1 MKRDNWLPFRN
12 RDKEKRAGYG
22 QLLRKLMLRLLTAV
36 IAAVTVVVL
45 FYRFIWF
52 NRGANVIVHIIQQ
65 ITGMTYDEAVHTY
78 WVVFRNNEEIIWIAA
93 VSVIFLL
100 FLRFLLRW
108 FTHYF
113 DQINQGINALLNDNE
128 EIHLPEEMLETE
140 RKLTAVKQTL
150 RRREMEAELAE
161 QRKNDLVMYLA
172 HDIRTPLT
180 SVIGYLSLL
189 DEAVDMPPPQRQKY
203 IHITL
208 DKAHRLEK
216 LVNEFFE
223 ITRYNLQQIDLKKE
237 KIDLYYMLVQ
247 MIDEFYPILSARGNT
262 AVLRASE
269 DLTVTGDPAK
279 LARVLNNVLKNA
291 AAYSAMG
298 TEITVSASEH
308 EDRVTIEIA
317 NLGPD
322 IPEAQLNAIF
332 DKFYRLDDA
341 RTSSTGGSGLGLAI
355 AKEIVALHGGT
366 ITARS
371 GGGVTAFTISLLK
384 DPFENTNLALAN
396 S

>member
-1 MKRDNWLPFRN
+1 MKLDKWLSLWRQGWKKQT
-12 RDKEKRAGYG
+12 DYG
-22 QLLRKLMLRLLTAV
+22 KLRRKLILRLLVSA
-36 IAAVTVVVL
+36 IAALVLVIL
-45 FYRFIWF
+45 FYRFVWF
-52 NRGANVIVHIIQQ
+52 DRGANVVVNLLERIFYMSYEDALQ
-65 ITGMTYDEAVHTY
+65 TY
-78 WVVFRNNEEIIWIAA
+78 WLVFRNNAELIWIAA

-100 FLRFLLRW
+100 LLRFLLRF
-108 FTHYF
+108 FTRYF
-113 DQINQGINALLNDNE
+113 DQINQGINALLDDRA

-140 RKLTAVKQTL
+140 RKLVAVKQTL
-150 RRREMEAELAE
+150 RQRAMEAELAE

-189 DEAVDMPPPQRQKY
+189 DEAVDMPPTQRQKY

-269 DLTVTGDPAK
+269 DLTITGDPEK
-279 LARVLNNVLKNA
+279 LARVVNNVLKNA

-298 TEITVSASEH
+298 TEITVSASER

-322 IPEAQLNAIF
+322 IPESQLNAIF

-341 RTSSTGGSGLGLAI
+341 RTSGTGGAGLGLAI
-355 AKEIVALHGGT
+355 AKEIVAIHGGT
-366 ITARS
+366 ISARS
-371 GGGVTAFTISLLK
+371 SGGVTAFTITLLK
-384 DPFENTNLALAN
+384 DPFENSKFPLAN

>member
-1 MKRDNWLPFRN
+1 MKPNEWRFPWKRE
-12 RDKEKRAGYG
+12 KENHGGYR
-22 QLLRKLMLRLLTAV
+22 QLRRKLVLRLAGTA
-36 IAAVTVVVL
+36 AAALVLVFL
-45 FYRFIWF
+45 FYRFVWF
-52 NRGANVIVHIIQQ
+52 GRGANSVVHLFQRLF
-65 ITGMTYDEAVHTY
+65 GMHYEDAVQTY
-78 WVVFRNNEEIIWIAA
+78 WLVFRNNAMWIWIAA
-93 VSVIFLL
+93 ISAAFVLL
-100 FLRFLLRW
+100 LRFLMGW

-113 DQINQGINALLNDNE
+113 DQINQGINALLDE
-128 EIHLPEEMLETE
+128 KAEIHLPVEMLETE
-140 RKLTAVKQTL
+140 RKLNEVKRTL
-150 RRREMEAELAE
+150 KQREMEVELAE

-189 DEAVDMPPPQRQKY
+189 DEAADMPPPQRQKY

-247 MIDEFYPILSARGNT
+247 MIDEFYPILSARGNS

-291 AAYSAMG
+291 AAYSAMN

-308 EDRVTIEIA
+308 EDRVSIEIA

-322 IPEAQLNAIF
+322 IPASQLNAIF

-341 RTSSTGGSGLGLAI
+341 RTSGTGGAGLGLAI
-355 AKEIVALHGGT
+355 AKEIVALHGGS
-366 ITARS
+366 ISARS
-371 GGGVTAFTISLLK
+371 GGGVTAFTITLLK
-384 DPFENTNLALAN
+384 DSFENSKLPLAN

>member
-1 MKRDNWLPFRN
+1 MKL
-12 RDKEKRAGYG
+12 DKLLSLLKRSRKKQTGYS
-22 QLLRKLMLRLLTAV
+22 KLCQKLILRLLVSA
-36 IAAVTVVVL
+36 IAALVLVIL
-45 FYRFIWF
+45 FYRFVWF
-52 NRGANVIVHIIQQ
+52 RRGADVVVDILGRFFHLSYEDARRI
-65 ITGMTYDEAVHTY
+65 Y
-78 WVVFRNNEEIIWIAA
+78 WLVFSNNAEIIWIVA
-93 VSVIFLL
+93 VSAIFLL
-100 FLRFLLRW
+100 LLRFLLRW

-113 DQINQGINALLNDNE
+113 DQINQGINALLDDRA

-150 RRREMEAELAE
+150 RQRAMEAELAE

-189 DEAVDMPPPQRQKY
+189 DEAADMPPLQRQKY

-237 KIDLYYMLVQ
+237 KIDLYYMLAQ

-269 DLTVTGDPAK
+269 DLTVTGDPEK
-279 LARVLNNVLKNA
+279 LARVVNNVLKNA

-298 TEITVSASEH
+298 TEITVSASEG

-322 IPEAQLNAIF
+322 IPESQLSAIF
-332 DKFYRLDDA
+332 DKFYRLDGA
-341 RTSSTGGSGLGLAI
+341 RTSGTGGSGLGLAI

-366 ITARS
+366 ISARS
-371 GGGVTAFTISLLK
+371 GGGVTAFTITLLK
-384 DPFENTNLALAN
+384 DPFENNNLPLGI

>member
-1 MKRDNWLPFRN
+1 MRL
-12 RDKEKRAGYG
+12 DKWPGKLKKGQSGYN
-22 QLLRKLMLRLLTAV
+22 QLCRKLILRLLAS
-36 IAAVTVVVL
+36 AAAALVLVVL
-45 FYRFIWF
+45 FYRFVWF
-52 NRGANVIVHIIQQ
+52 KRGSDFIVRLMEIIFT
-65 ITGMTYDEAVHTY
+65 ISHEDALRTF
-78 WVVFRNNEEIIWIAA
+78 WIVFRNNAEIIWTVA
-93 VSVIFLL
+93 VAVVFFLL
-100 FLRFLLRW
+100 LRFLLRW

-113 DQINQGINALLNDNE
+113 DQINQGINSLLDDKA
-128 EIHLPEEMLETE
+128 EIHLSEEMLETE
-140 RKLTAVKQTL
+140 RKLTEVKQAL
-150 RRREMEAELAE
+150 RQRAMEAELAE

-189 DEAVDMPPPQRQKY
+189 DEAVDMPPAQRQKY

-262 AVLRASE
+262 AVLRAGE
-269 DLTVTGDPAK
+269 DLTVIGDPVK

-298 TEITVSASEH
+298 TEITVSASEQ

-322 IPEAQLNAIF
+322 IPESQLSAIF

-341 RTSSTGGSGLGLAI
+341 RTSGTGGAGLGLAI

-366 ITARS
+366 ISARS
-371 GGGVTAFTISLLK
+371 GGGVTAFTITLLK
-384 DPFENTNLALAN
+384 DPFENSKFPLVN

>member
-1 MKRDNWLPFRN
+1 MKLV
-12 RDKEKRAGYG
+12 DKLRKPDGAGYG
-22 QLLRKLMLRLLTAV
+22 RLRQKLVLRLGAAAAAALALV
-36 IAAVTVVVL
+36 IL
-45 FYRFIWF
+45 FYRFVWF
-52 NRGANVIVHIIQQ
+52 GRGANTIVRLIERLFH
-65 ITGMTYDEAVHTY
+65 MTYDDALRTY
-78 WVVFRNNEEIIWIAA
+78 RLVFRNNMEIVWVAA

-100 FLRFLLRW
+100 LLRFLLRW

-113 DQINQGINALLNDNE
+113 DQINQGINALLDE
-128 EIHLPEEMLETE
+128 KAEIHLPVEMLETE
-140 RKLTAVKQTL
+140 RKLNEVKRALKQ
-150 RRREMEAELAE
+150 RELEAELAE

-223 ITRYNLQQIDLKKE
+223 ITRYNLQQIDLKQE

-322 IPEAQLNAIF
+322 IPESQLSAIF

-366 ITARS
+366 LSARS
-371 GGGVTAFTISLLK
+371 GGGVTAFTITLLK
-384 DPFENTNLALAN
+384 DPFENNKLPLAN

>member
-1 MKRDNWLPFRN
+1 MKRADQFRKTG
-12 RDKEKRAGYG
+12 RSGYR
-22 QLLRKLMLRLLTAV
+22 QLRWKLVLRLAGTAAAALALV
-36 IAAVTVVVL
+36 IL
-45 FYRFIWF
+45 FYRLVWF
-52 NRGANVIVHIIQQ
+52 GRGADVIVQLLQ
-65 ITGMTYDEAVHTY
+65 NVFYMTYDDAVRTY
-78 WVVFRNNEEIIWIAA
+78 WLVFRNNAEIVWVAA
-93 VSVIFLL
+93 ASVIFLL
-100 FLRFLLRW
+100 LLRFLLRW

-113 DQINQGINALLNDNE
+113 DQINQGINALLDE
-128 EIHLPEEMLETE
+128 KAEIHLPAEMLETE
-140 RKLTAVKQTL
+140 RKLVAVKQAL
-150 RRREMEAELAE
+150 RQRIMEAELAE

-189 DEAVDMPPPQRQKY
+189 DEAVDMPPEQRIKY

-223 ITRYNLQQIDLKKE
+223 ITRYNLQQIDLKRE

-247 MIDEFYPILSARGNT
+247 MIEEFYPILSARGNT

-291 AAYSAMG
+291 AAYSAMD
-298 TEITVSASEH
+298 TEITVSASEQ

-322 IPEAQLNAIF
+322 IPESQLNAIF

-341 RTSSTGGSGLGLAI
+341 RTSSTGGAGLGLAI
-355 AKEIVALHGGT
+355 AKEIVTLHGGT
-366 ITARS
+366 ISAQS
-371 GGGVTAFTISLLK
+371 ENGVTTIAVCL
-384 DPFENTNLALAN
+384 PNL
-396 S
+396 

>member
-1 MKRDNWLPFRN
+1 M
-12 RDKEKRAGYG
+12 
-22 QLLRKLMLRLLTAV
+22 
-36 IAAVTVVVL
+36 
-45 FYRFIWF
+45 
-52 NRGANVIVHIIQQ
+52 
-65 ITGMTYDEAVHTY
+65 
-78 WVVFRNNEEIIWIAA
+78 
-93 VSVIFLL
+93 
-100 FLRFLLRW
+100 
-108 FTHYF
+108 
-113 DQINQGINALLNDNE
+113 
-128 EIHLPEEMLETE
+128 
-140 RKLTAVKQTL
+140 AVKQAL
-150 RRREMEAELAE
+150 HQRAMEAEVAE

-189 DEAVDMPPPQRQKY
+189 DEAGDMPPQQRQKY

-262 AVLRASE
+262 AVLHASE
-269 DLTVTGDPAK
+269 DLTVTGDPVK

-291 AAYSAMG
+291 AAYSTMG
-298 TEITVSASEH
+298 TEIAISAE
-308 EDRVTIEIA
+308 ERGDRVVIEIA
-317 NLGPD
+317 NQGPD
-322 IPEAQLNAIF
+322 IPESQLNAIF
-332 DKFYRLDDA
+332 DKFYRLDDS
-341 RTSSTGGSGLGLAI
+341 RTSGTGGAGLGLAI

-366 ITARS
+366 ISARS
-371 GGGVTAFTISLLK
+371 GRGTTVFTIALLL
-384 DPFENTNLALAN
+384 DPFENNNLPLAN

>member
-1 MKRDNWLPFRN
+1 MKRADQFRKTG
-12 RDKEKRAGYG
+12 RSGYR
-22 QLLRKLMLRLLTAV
+22 QLRWKLVLRLAGTAAAALALV
-36 IAAVTVVVL
+36 IL
-45 FYRFIWF
+45 FYRLVWF
-52 NRGANVIVHIIQQ
+52 GRGADVIVQLLQ
-65 ITGMTYDEAVHTY
+65 NVFYMTYDDAVRTY
-78 WVVFRNNEEIIWIAA
+78 WLVFRNNAEIVWVAA
-93 VSVIFLL
+93 ASVIFLL
-100 FLRFLLRW
+100 LLRFLLRW

-113 DQINQGINALLNDNE
+113 DQINQGINALLDE
-128 EIHLPEEMLETE
+128 KAEIHLPAEMLETE
-140 RKLTAVKQTL
+140 RKLVAVKQAL
-150 RRREMEAELAE
+150 RQRTMEAELAE

-189 DEAVDMPPPQRQKY
+189 DEAVDMPPEQRIKY

-223 ITRYNLQQIDLKKE
+223 ITRYNLQQIDLKRE

-291 AAYSAMG
+291 AAYSAMD
-298 TEITVSASEH
+298 TEITVSASEQ

-322 IPEAQLNAIF
+322 IPESQLNAIF

-341 RTSSTGGSGLGLAI
+341 RTSSTGGAGLGLAI
-355 AKEIVALHGGT
+355 AKEIVTLHGGT
-366 ITARS
+366 ISARS
-371 GGGVTAFTISLLK
+371 AGGVTAFTITLLK
-384 DPFENTNLALAN
+384 DPFENSKFPLAN